1 MVLLKLSMRQIQRS
15 LESDDLIKCSYRE
28 LNSEQEQ
35 DRGADEAE
43 QEEGQGGDV
52 ALSEYL
58 SYIKKQLNIHWI
70 HFL

>member
-1 MVLLKLSMRQIQRS
+1 MLLQGA
-15 LESDDLIKCSYRE
+15 
-28 LNSEQEQ
+28 EQEQ

-43 QEEGQGGDV
+43 QKVGSQEGDV